1 MKNMSIE
8 NQIKVAKE
16 RLIEADFNAYE
27 FSLFDEMPDSL
38 NISHSTGNDFLVYY
52 IDDRGARHNVK
63 AFPLISL
70 CVEYLIEIKN
80 Y

>member
-1 MKNMSIE
+1 MSIE
-8 NQIKVAKE
+8 NQIKLAKE
-16 RLIEADFNAYE
+16 RLIKAGFNEYE
-27 FSLFDEMPDSL
+27 FSFFDEKPDSL
-38 NISHSTGNDFLVYY
+38 NISHSTGNDFLAYY
-52 IDDRGARHNVK
+52 LDERGTRHNVK